1 VQRSSTQQTFI
12 EAPVERVWELVG
24 DPNRHPEWW
33 PEMLE
38 IECADLKEGC
48 RYRGVVKGPF
58 GAAAHDLVVDRFE
71 DCREVSIFCDGTGV
85 TTRFVLTDAQG
96 GTFVE
101 GCFTIEPNS
110 IGMKVLGAVTGRRFM
125 HSWLES
131 SHRLPDRGPGYRW
144 RDGTENSRR
153 SHTEIFGVKAPDPGP
168 ACCRHSGRDG
178 YGPRHGRRRSV
189 GCQRD
194 RRRDR

>member
-1 VQRSSTQQTFI
+1 MHHSSTQQTFI
-12 EAPVERVWELVG
+12 QAPADRIWELVG

-38 IECADLKEGC
+38 VECADLKEGC

-58 GAAAHDLVVDRFE
+58 GAAPHDLVVDRLE

-85 TTRFVLTDAQG
+85 TTRFVLTEAQG

-110 IGMKVLGAVTGRRFM
+110 IGMKMISAVAGRRVM
-125 HSWLES
+125 HSWLE
-131 SHRLPDRGPGYRW
+131 
-144 RDGTENSRR
+144 R
-153 SHTEIFGVKAPDPGP
+153 SLDNLASAAAPVPP
-168 ACCRHSGRDG
+168 TA
-178 YGPRHGRRRSV
+178 PRS
-189 GCQRD
+189 
-194 RRRDR
+194 